1 MLKQFGVTPVLE
13 NFLNTVA
20 WLKACN
26 VIKKRLRQRCFPVY
40 IANVLRQ
47 LSFYKIICGQLLLKV
62 KLNLFKVCKLSSVW
76 LKFISKLFSK
86 QLFKRLVLKVQQFQ
100 TQLKRGCFFVT
111 LQKSYI
117 SERLLYELELFI
129 YAQLMSCVLVV
140 ILFV

>member
-1 MLKQFGVTPVLE
+1 MKFIRKTAVLE
-13 NFLNTVA
+13 TFFNTVA

-26 VIKKRLRQRCFPVY
+26 VIKKRLRQRCFSVY
-40 IANVLRQ
+40 IANFLRH
-47 LSFYKIICGQLLLKV
+47 LSIYKIICGQLLLKV
-62 KLNLFKVCKLSSVW
+62 KLNLFKVCKLCSVW
-76 LKFISKLFSK
+76 LKFISKLSSK

-100 TQLKRGCFFVT
+100 KQLKRGCFIVI

-129 YAQLMSCVLVV
+129 YVPLMSCVLAV